1 MISHPNQSPEQILWQ
16 SVVLRA
22 LLDATDAT
30 GNKETEH
37 TEADAWIRFGGK
49 KFQSVVTM
57 AGMCPDFVRDAYIA
71 GRVNP
76 DLLRSLED
84 KK

>member
-1 MISHPNQSPEQILWQ
+1 MISHSNKSPEQILWQ

-22 LLDATDAT
+22 LIDAT
-30 GNKETEH
+30 GNKETER

-49 KFQSVVTM
+49 KFQAVVTM
-57 AGMCPDFVRDAYIA
+57 AGMNPDFVREAYIA

>member
-1 MISHPNQSPEQILWQ
+1 MISPEQILWQ

-22 LLDATDAT
+22 LLDAT
-30 GNKETEH
+30 GNDEKER

-49 KFQSVVTM
+49 KFQAVVTM

-84 KK
+84 KP

>member
-1 MISHPNQSPEQILWQ
+1 MISHPNKSPEQILWQ

-22 LLDATDAT
+22 LMDAT
-30 GNKETEH
+30 GNKETER

-49 KFQSVVTM
+49 KFQAVVTM

-84 KK
+84 KQ

>member
-1 MISHPNQSPEQILWQ
+1 MISHPNKSPEQILWQ

-22 LLDATDAT
+22 LMDAT
-30 GNKETEH
+30 GNQEKER

-57 AGMCPDFVRDAYIA
+57 AGMNPDFVRDAYIA

>member
-1 MISHPNQSPEQILWQ
+1 MISPEQILWQ
-16 SVVLRA
+16 SIVLRA
-22 LLDATDAT
+22 LLDAT
-30 GNKETEH
+30 GNDEKERTK
-37 TEADAWIRFGGK
+37 ADAWIRFGGQ
-49 KFQSVVTM
+49 KFQAVVTM